1 MNVLLWSAR
10 ILSLLS
16 SALLLM
22 FMFGPEEQLNPTL
35 SEFIA
40 LLFFPIGLIIGFA
53 ISWFR
58 VRIGAIVSLVS
69 LTCFYA
75 WMLISSGTFLG
86 GQYFIGFASPAFLYA
101 LYWTL
106 ERKKTTAL

>member
-1 MNVLLWSAR
+1 MNALLWTAR
-10 ILSLLS
+10 ILSVFS
-16 SALLLM
+16 STLLLM
-22 FMFGPEEQLNPTL
+22 FLFGPEERLDPSMNEL
-35 SEFIA
+35 IS

-69 LTCFYA
+69 LTCFYV
-75 WMLISSGTFLG
+75 WIVTSSGSFPSG
-86 GQYFIGFASPAFLYA
+86 PYFIGLASPAILYA
-101 LYWTL
+101 LYWIL

>member
-1 MNVLLWSAR
+1 MNALLWTAR
-10 ILSLLS
+10 ILSILS

-22 FMFGPEEQLNPTL
+22 FMFGPEETLNPTAN
-35 SEFIA
+35 EFIA

-75 WMLISSGTFLG
+75 WMTISSGTFPG
-86 GQYFIGFASPAFLYA
+86 GPYFIGLASPAFLYA

-106 ERKKTTAL
+106 ERKKTKPL

>member
-1 MNVLLWSAR
+1 
-10 ILSLLS
+10 
-16 SALLLM
+16 
-22 FMFGPEEQLNPTL
+22 MFGPEEQLSPTL

-40 LLFFPIGLIIGFA
+40 LLFFLSDSSSTSPSRGFEYG
-53 ISWFR
+53 S
-58 VRIGAIVSLVS
+58 GAIVSLVS

-86 GQYFIGFASPAFLYA
+86 RQYFISCFPAFLYA

-106 ERKKTTAL
+106 ERKENNGPLTLLY